1 MLNKSKKISY
11 IAILATDNSDQDLGL
26 PSNGKK
32 NWHQGL
38 GKQKFLNF
46 IYKLQRGWI
55 MSEMQANFILKKS
68 MDFSFKWKG
77 LINLDCI
84 SYFQ

>member
-1 MLNKSKKISY
+1 MLLKKCWTKRKKISY

-38 GKQKFLNF
+38 GEQKFLNI
-46 IYKLQRGWI
+46 IYKLQGGRI
-55 MSEMQANFILKKS
+55 MSEMQANFILEKS

-77 LINLDCI
+77 LIN
-84 SYFQ
+84 